1 MYQNVQSVPLR
12 FPGACLAGDLPFKQ
26 TRLGSHIRTRTR
38 TCMPDYLKTAAR
50 HPNPSD
56 PEVSRLVSE
65 ILLDV
70 ERNGERAVRK
80 YAERFDG
87 YAPERFTVTDREL
100 QRCEDAVSDEL
111 RGHIEFAAKQIET
124 FAKAQRATLTDLE
137 LETLPGVVLGHRH
150 VPVQS
155 VGAYSPGG
163 RYPLIASSLMTT
175 VVPIAA
181 GVERVVACAPPY
193 RRGPIHPA
201 MLYAMRIGGAHNV
214 VTIGGAHGLAA
225 LAFGIEDIEPTD
237 MIVGAGNAYV
247 AEAKRQLFGRVGIDL
262 LAGPTE
268 ILVITD
274 HSGDAELIAA
284 DLVGQLEHG
293 PTSVGWLVS
302 TSRDVAEEVLERVTR
317 RIASLPTASVAA
329 DAWEAFGAVIVCDD
343 DAEAL
348 VMADRLAAEHV
359 EVHTEEPD
367 WYLDH
372 LHNYGSLFLG
382 SQTTVPY
389 GDKGIGTNHVLPT
402 AGAARYTG
410 GLWVGK
416 FLKTL
421 TYQRANEQGTAAI
434 APTIVAISE
443 AEELPGHAL
452 SASERLRRLQRI

>member
-70 ERNGERAVRK
+70 EGNGEPAVRK

-150 VPVQS
+150 VPVQA

-163 RYPLIASSLMTT
+163 RYPLIASALMTT
-175 VVPIAA
+175 VVPRRA
-181 GVERVVACAPPY
+181 GVERLVACAPPIDDV
-193 RRGPIHPA
+193 GIAPA
-201 MLYAMRIGGAHNV
+201 MLYAMTGGGGGAILSIGGAQ
-214 VTIGGAHGLAA
+214 GLAA
-225 LAFGIEDIEPTD
+225 MAFGIEDIEPVD
-237 MIVGAGNAYV
+237 MIVGAGNAFV

-268 ILVITD
+268 ITVIAD
-274 HSGDAELIAA
+274 QSADPELIAS
-284 DLVGQLEHG
+284 DIVGQLEHG
-293 PTSVGWLVS
+293 PTSVGWLLS
-302 TSRDVAEEVLERVTR
+302 TSHETAVRALECIERH
-317 RIASLPTASVAA
+317 IDELPTRGIAA
-329 DAWEAFGAVIVCDD
+329 KAWANHG
-343 DAEAL
+343 
-348 VMADRLAAEHV
+348 
-359 EVHTEEPD
+359 EV
-367 WYLDH
+367 
-372 LHNYGSLFLG
+372 
-382 SQTTVPY
+382 
-389 GDKGIGTNHVLPT
+389 
-402 AGAARYTG
+402 
-410 GLWVGK
+410 
-416 FLKTL
+416 
-421 TYQRANEQGTAAI
+421 
-434 APTIVAISE
+434 
-443 AEELPGHAL
+443 
-452 SASERLRRLQRI
+452 